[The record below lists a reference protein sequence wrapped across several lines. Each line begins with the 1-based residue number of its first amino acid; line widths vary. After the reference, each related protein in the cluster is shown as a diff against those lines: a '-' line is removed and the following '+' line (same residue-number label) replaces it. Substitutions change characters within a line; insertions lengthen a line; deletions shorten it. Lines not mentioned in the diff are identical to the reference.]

1 MQQLFT
7 IATDRA
13 RLTWSAV
20 QTKMAIADSGT
31 TSKYGRLAL
40 RLLRQGARFESET
53 WRSAPS
59 AGATDADL
67 WAGPPLFE
75 ECEYRV
81 ALRAIGTR
89 EVTIDHR
96 DPLILNRFE
105 DDERGRFD
113 ALVNFRSQIGVST
126 FRVLVDG
133 QPEFE
138 FDVEVFP
145 TKLDYRTDYDEILS
159 EVQDTLAGLALE
171 YLRATWHGAESV
183 TAPDPTQIEWL
194 TLLRA
199 VVDEL
204 ERSLRHIAS
213 RPVRALAR
221 MEVIRRADQVRRVD
235 SGIRSFLRRQAGQE
249 HVGGCASAPL
259 IPERITERRAQPTLD
274 TAEHRWL
281 ALQVDRIRRRLA
293 DLFVAE
299 QERLVMRRSE
309 RGSRVVA
316 ELRELEARANRW
328 SRLEPLAAAT
338 DMPPPGFASLQLLSA
353 PGYREAYRACMTLS
367 LGLRL
372 EGGPLQLSVKDLSLL
387 YEYWCFLALLRIL
400 AAETGVS
407 IDARRLLE
415 VRSRG
420 LAVLLRQGSES
431 KVPFRLPDGRKLT
444 VRYNPSLAAD
454 ALVPQRPDL
463 FLTLEQPDWPAVH
476 LVLDAKYRLDASSE
490 YLARYGTSGPP
501 EDALN
506 AMHRYRDAI
515 LDEIGGATR
524 RTVVQ
529 AAALFPLRVEPA
541 EYEAGRLWRALRRI
555 GVGAIPLLP
564 GHDQFLRAW
573 LRQWLTH
580 GGWSVADEAIDHAAI
595 HQATAWRRA
604 AAEPVL
610 VGALRGDDPAGHL
623 AWIRE
628 SRLYY
633 TPLAKEQ
640 RRLFAA
646 REVVF
651 YEPARARDDDN
662 VGAVRFGAKVL
673 NIRIVPRHEI
683 STPWPARRADE
694 EQVLYELGSIEAL
707 PRPIVNKD
715 TRGRGGRM
723 GVRRWSSRLA
733 LERARTMAE
742 LFLEA
747 EPEWRLYE
755 ELRAR
760 RVDFKLRSEAPD
772 LRREDDL
779 RGRVHFVLDDGR
791 TLTWSGAAGFVIREL
806 SGQESVAATV
816 KTVMASIT
824 SAECAR

>member
-1 MQQLFT
+1 VHQLFT

-20 QTKMAIADSGT
+20 QTKVALAGSGAR
-31 TSKYGRLAL
+31 SAHGRLEL
-40 RLLRQGARFESET
+40 RLLRRGARFERDT
-53 WRSAPS
+53 WRSEPNA
-59 AGATDADL
+59 AVANAEL
-67 WAGPPLFE
+67 QAGPPLFE
-75 ECEYRV
+75 QCEYRV
-81 ALRAIGTR
+81 ALRAIGAR

-96 DPLILNRFE
+96 DPLILNQFE

-113 ALVNFRSQIGVST
+113 ALVNFRSQIGIST

-145 TKLDYRTDYDEILS
+145 TKVDYRTDYDEILS

-171 YLRATWHGAESV
+171 YLRATWHGAETV
-183 TAPDPTQIEWL
+183 AAPEPTQIEWL

-204 ERSLRHIAS
+204 ERALLHIAS
-213 RPVRALAR
+213 RPVRALGR
-221 MEVIRRADQVRRVD
+221 TEVIRRADQVRRVD
-235 SGIRSFLRRQAGQE
+235 GGIRSFLRRQARQGQ
-249 HVGGCASAPL
+249 VGGGAGAFA
-259 IPERITERRAQPTLD
+259 IPERIAERRPQPTLD

-293 DLFVAE
+293 ELLLIE
-299 QERLVMRRSE
+299 QERLATRPTE

-316 ELRELEARANRW
+316 ELRQLEARANRW

-400 AAETGVS
+400 ADETGAA

-431 KVPFRLPDGRKLT
+431 KVPFRLSDGRRLL
-444 VRYNPSLAAD
+444 VRYNPSLGAD
-454 ALVPQRPDL
+454 ALVPQRPDML
-463 FLTLEQPDWPAVH
+463 LTLEQPDWPAVH
-476 LVLDAKYRLDASSE
+476 LVLDAKYRLDASPE
-490 YLARYGTSGPP
+490 YVARYGTPGPP
-501 EDALN
+501 EDSLN

-515 LDEIGGATR
+515 LDEVGGATR

-529 AAALFPLRVEPA
+529 AAALFPLRVAPE
-541 EYEAGRLWRALRRI
+541 EYDAGRLWRALRRI

-564 GHDQFLRAW
+564 GHEQFLRGW

-595 HQATAWRRA
+595 HQARAWRQA

-628 SRLYY
+628 RHLYY

-646 REVVF
+646 TEVVF
-651 YEPARARDDDN
+651 YEPARAREDGSA
-662 VGAVRFGAKVL
+662 GAVHFGAKVL
-673 NIRIVPRHEI
+673 NLRVVSRRDI
-683 STPWPARRADE
+683 STPWPARNLDE
-694 EQVLYELGSIEAL
+694 DQVVYELGPLRAL
-707 PRPIVNKD
+707 PSPIVNKD
-715 TRGRGGRM
+715 ARGRGGRM

-733 LERARTMAE
+733 LERARTMPE
-742 LFLEA
+742 LFLET

-755 ELRAR
+755 DLRAKQIG
-760 RVDFKLRSEAPD
+760 FKLRTEAAD

-779 RGRVHFVLDDGR
+779 RGRVHFMMDDGR
-791 TLTWSGAAGFVIREL
+791 TLTWSGAAGFVVREPTGRDTTVGTVREVMDIL
-806 SGQESVAATV
+806 ERAAL
-816 KTVMASIT
+816 
-824 SAECAR
+824 